1 MYFVFKTIGNDFSAQ
16 QGLVPHLE
24 VGFQKELQRLGT
36 QRAIAPVIPLSVPS
50 ALLSQVGS

>member
-24 VGFQKELQRLGT
+24 VGFQKELQQLGT
-36 QRAIAPVIPLSVPS
+36 RRAIAPVIPLSVPS